1 MLNGPQIIL
10 SLCLDIP
17 SETVH
22 NESCSVQTR
31 ALLITNSIGNN
42 NISTVLVIAIIIIN
56 IMPEEQNIK
65 NLHS

>member
-31 ALLITNSIGNN
+31 ALLITNRIGNN
-42 NISTVLVIAIIIIN
+42 CTSDSNNNNNNKYNARGT
-56 IMPEEQNIK
+56 K
-65 NLHS
+65 Y